1 MNYEF
6 VKHRLKDGENLIT
19 IMVKKGEGDKQ
30 QIATYQITVNVGK
43 QETVVTTGKSSGP
56 NILIII
62 CGVAA
67 AIIVISIITLIVI
80 NRRNKMDYDDE
91 DDDEDYANTTILNQN
106 FNYADELKAKRE
118 EYLNSYKDTIAT
130 NDIDA
135 NNENNY
141 EEDDDTTRKK
151 RKGRHF

>member
-1 MNYEF
+1 
-6 VKHRLKDGENLIT
+6 
-19 IMVKKGEGDKQ
+19 
-30 QIATYQITVNVGK
+30 
-43 QETVVTTGKSSGP
+43 
-56 NILIII
+56 
-62 CGVAA
+62 
-67 AIIVISIITLIVI
+67 
-80 NRRNKMDYDDE
+80 MDYDDE

-106 FNYADELKAKRE
+106 FNYADELKAKREEKNEAKKQSRE

-151 RKGRHF
+151 RKGRHFQLESWG